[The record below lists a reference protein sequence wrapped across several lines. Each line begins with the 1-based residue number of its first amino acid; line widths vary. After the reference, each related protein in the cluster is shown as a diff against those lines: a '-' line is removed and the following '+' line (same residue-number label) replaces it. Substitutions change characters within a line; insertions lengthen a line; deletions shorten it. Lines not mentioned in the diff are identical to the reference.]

1 MLWYGREPLIQHEFQ
16 GIVVYA
22 HDEGAP
28 PEVWTLVSHGLD
40 QADELSFVR
49 RDLHVAWCKWLAEE
63 REWPSALVQN
73 DAKAGVTEPP
83 NLYKIKYDY
92 PH

>member
-1 MLWYGREPLIQHEFQ
+1 
-16 GIVVYA
+16 
-22 HDEGAP
+22 
-28 PEVWTLVSHGLD
+28 VSHGLD

-49 RDLHVAWCKWLAEE
+49 RDLHVAWRKWLAEE

-73 DAKAGVTEPP
+73 DAKAGVIEPP

-92 PH
+92 PIKHVDTRIPSLI